1 MSRQSQRPSSEPIN
15 VLVAITSSDL
25 TGAEV
30 IAENVDARE
39 DMRRVENRCVP
50 VSEVDRALDSLR
62 GSPCAV
68 VLLGRSSDTSEM
80 ALRWLAARPN
90 IVVLQLD
97 VVEMKVVQIRLRD
110 PGLESLL
117 NGLHGLVA
125 GLGEGSRDRFAR
137 VRLIE
142 LSDSGRIDRPES
154 RLLPIC
160 TVWADT
166 CLREVVRVDEAL
178 RKSDEALGKSNELPP
193 PMRWLDSLAVRA
205 RRRETLA
212 DADDALDRELAE
224 SDSTVEPLA
233 IAKRVFD
240 LDAFEFRLLVLALSP
255 ELDARFQR
263 LIGLGLDQISQ
274 RVGTL
279 ALFRLLLGKAR
290 EQGGSDRLTRW
301 LAFEGLPGRPPSA
314 DEPLKVDPFL
324 AQWLIGDSSALAGDP
339 LVRRVLRTVAWPGAS
354 LLEQLTERELAAR
367 LVGKLEPPDYRRP
380 VDELSPPDRP
390 QWVMLADDEAA
401 SWRALLEMGAAARK
415 SAPIRVEPPRL
426 ATADLA
432 AVEECAVRIA
442 RLARLTRDPLVIDI
456 ADSSIDGEEEYL
468 RLFFATLS
476 GFGCR
481 GAVICRDEA
490 RALRLLGD
498 APYEAFRETALSAE
512 ARVAA
517 VQSAAAKAHLY
528 LTDAAAASIGAR
540 FPLQLDG
547 LDQAMRLARSR
558 NADRRSDKTPLECF
572 TSACKDVAAAHL
584 SHLVDRLDPIFD
596 IDDVVLPPDRHTQLV
611 EIVDNV
617 RLASQVLDEWGFG
630 EQLPY
635 GRGVMSLFFGP
646 SGVGKTMAAIGIAG
660 RLGVQLLRLD
670 LSRVVSK
677 YIGDTEKNIDRVFTD
692 AQRSGAAILI
702 DEAEALLGKRSEV
715 KDAHDRYANIE
726 VAYLLQRMEAYDGL
740 AILTT
745 NMRQAV
751 DPAFLRRFRFII
763 EFPRPDQAARE
774 KIWRQCLP
782 DNTHALDDAAFRQL
796 ARRVDLTGGHIRQI
810 TLRAAFIAA
819 AANAQI
825 LLEHVAQATR
835 AEFAKLG
842 LAPVELDLSQSRRA
856 A

>member
-1 MSRQSQRPSSEPIN
+1 VSRQSQSSGSDPIN

-39 DMRRVENRCVP
+39 DMRRVESRCVP
-50 VSEVDRALDSLR
+50 VTEVDRVLDSLKV
-62 GSPCAV
+62 PCAV
-68 VLLGRSSDTSEM
+68 FLLGRSSDTNEM
-80 ALRWLAARPN
+80 ALGWVAARPN
-90 IVVLQLD
+90 IVVVQAD
-97 VVEMKVVQIRLRD
+97 VAEMKLVQIRLRD

-117 NGLHGLVA
+117 NGLHGLME
-125 GLGEGSRDRFAR
+125 GLGHGRRDRFAR
-137 VRLIE
+137 IRLIE
-142 LSDSGRIDRPES
+142 LTDSIDANRSPS
-154 RLLPIC
+154 RLLAAC
-160 TVWADT
+160 AAWADQR
-166 CLREVVRVDEAL
+166 LREVEKAELALHSPNEEAPQ
-178 RKSDEALGKSNELPP
+178 SQ
-193 PMRWLDSLAVRA
+193 MRWLDALAERA
-205 RRRETLA
+205 RTREALA
-212 DADDALDRELAE
+212 AADNALDRELAE
-224 SDSTVEPLA
+224 ADSSVEPLA
-233 IAKRVFD
+233 IAKQVFG
-240 LDAFEFRLLVLALSP
+240 LGAFEFRLLVLALSP

-263 LIGLGLDQISQ
+263 LIGLCLDDIGR

-279 ALFRLLLGKAR
+279 ALFRLLLGKPR
-290 EQGGSDRLTRW
+290 EQKGNEHLARW

-314 DEPLKVDPFL
+314 DDPLKVDPFL
-324 AQWLIGDSSALAGDP
+324 AQWLLGDESALASDP
-339 LVRRVLRTVAWPGAS
+339 SARRVLRTAEWPGAS
-354 LLEQLTERELAAR
+354 LLEQLAEQETAATLLR
-367 LVGKLEPPDYRRP
+367 KLEPIAQRRP
-380 VDELSPPDRP
+380 VAELTPPRQP
-390 QWVMLADDEAA
+390 QWIILADNEAA
-401 SWRALLEMGAAARK
+401 SWRALLEMGAAARQ
-415 SAPIRVEPPRL
+415 SAPIRVEPTRL
-426 ATADLA
+426 ATADVA
-432 AVEECAVRIA
+432 VVEECAVRIA
-442 RLARLTRDPLVIDI
+442 RLARLTRGPLVIDI
-456 ADSSIDGEEEYL
+456 ADADGEEDYL
-468 RLFFATLS
+468 RVFFTTLGS
-476 GFGCR
+476 FDCR

-490 RALRLLGD
+490 RAVRLLGD
-498 APYEAFRETALSAE
+498 APYEAFRVTPLPAA

-517 VQSAAAKAHLY
+517 VQSAAAEAHLY
-528 LTDAAAASIGAR
+528 LTDAAAASIAAR

-558 NADRRSDKTPLECF
+558 NDDRRSGKTPLECF
-572 TSACKDVAAAHL
+572 ISACKDVAAAHL

-596 IDDVVLPPDRHTQLV
+596 IDDVVLPPDRHAQLV

-617 RLASQVLDEWGFG
+617 RLAPQVLDEWGFG
-630 EQLPY
+630 DQLQY

-670 LSRVVSK
+670 LSRVVIK

-745 NMRQAV
+745 NMRQSV

-782 DNTHALDDAAFRQL
+782 DNTHALDDAEFRQL

-819 AANAQI
+819 AANARI

-842 LAPVELDLSQSRRA
+842 MPPVELDLSQSRKA